1 MAEKKAFENAFFRA
15 AYDAAYIINCLHLA
29 QENLPVKISSA
40 RLNSISGKW
49 NKNFNSRKTIATS
62 PARIWPNPIS
72 TVQNL
77 DLIANHK
84 FGLFLRYLISLR
96 RLLFHGI
103 YTEWLF

>member
-72 TVQNL
+72 NIVVNNPSGKNSEK
-77 DLIANHK
+77 ANPKNAH
-84 FGLFLRYLISLR
+84 
-96 RLLFHGI
+96 
-103 YTEWLF
+103 T